1 MLKRQTDN
9 AAHER
14 TVACLLYAPR
24 QSMNNF
30 KPTSMTDQA
39 ASRLAP
45 KRGVYACE
53 AETCEPA
60 LVTPA
65 GRGDFK
71 EGR

>member
-1 MLKRQTDN
+1 
-9 AAHER
+9 
-14 TVACLLYAPR
+14 
-24 QSMNNF
+24 
-30 KPTSMTDQA
+30 MTEQA

-53 AETCEPA
+53 TETCERA

-65 GRGDFK
+65 GLGDFK